1 MSRILLASSP
11 EKGHTNPLSGL
22 ALALRAAG
30 HHVGW
35 LAVPEASPQ
44 LRRLGIEVL
53 ELGGQGPGLVTG
65 GEALARL
72 VRDREALRAWIRGL
86 LLDAVPAQLGPARAA
101 LERFAPDVV
110 ATDGMLYAVVIAAE
124 ELGVPWA
131 GISSALTLLEPPG
144 LDFDLIRNVRAL
156 GADRAALFAAHGLHP
171 AFRTCECL
179 SPRLNVVFATEALVG
194 EDAAVPGATWLVGPS
209 LPAGLRGDEPDFP
222 WDRLSPAKPLVY
234 VSFGSQISW
243 QPELFRSVAEA
254 AAPLGVTLVL
264 SAGEL
269 CASGFCASLPGD
281 VVAVPYA
288 PQLALLPRAAAFV
301 SHGGA
306 NSVMEALAHGVPL
319 LLLPICNDQ
328 PVQAHFLGRAG
339 AGLTIDPSQA
349 TPERLRAAL
358 QRLLS
363 DGPERAAARR
373 VQASYRSRDGAAEA
387 ARRVAALQAG
397 SRSTA

>member
-1 MSRILLASSP
+1 VSRVLLASSP

-35 LAVPEASPQ
+35 LAVPEASDQ
-44 LRRLGIEVL
+44 LRRLGVEVL
-53 ELGGQGPGLVTG
+53 ELGGGPGLVTG

-72 VRDREALRAWIRGL
+72 VRDRKALRAWIRGL

-156 GADRAALFAAHGLHP
+156 ATDRAALFASYGLHP

-194 EDAAVPGATWLVGPS
+194 DDAAVPSATWLVGPS

-222 WDRLSPAKPLVY
+222 WDRLSGKPLVY
-234 VSFGSQISW
+234 ASFGSQISW
-243 QPELFRSVAEA
+243 QPELFRAVAEA

-269 CASGFCASLPGD
+269 CSTGLLAGLPGD

-339 AGLTIDPSQA
+339 AGLAIDPAQA

-358 QRLLS
+358 LRLLAE
-363 DGPERAAARR
+363 GPERAAARR
-373 VQASYRSRDGAAEA
+373 VQFSYRSRDGAAEA